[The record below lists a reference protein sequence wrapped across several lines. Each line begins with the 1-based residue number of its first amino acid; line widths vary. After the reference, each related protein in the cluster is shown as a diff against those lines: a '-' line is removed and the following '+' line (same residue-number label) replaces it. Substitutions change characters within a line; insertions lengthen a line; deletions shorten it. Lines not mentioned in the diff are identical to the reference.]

1 MFKYDEQLQMF
12 VLIEHIL
19 QIVFIESDGEHDED
33 AGEHPQDLEG
43 QPQPVGLLLLAG
55 GYWMGVAR
63 GQLRHHVHQRHVQ
76 EDARRGREHP
86 GGEVVD
92 GPEKQANNHPDEGQH
107 GGEYIV
113 EYCLFYRHSGL
124 EQHGKVPNF
133 VRQLVAKYG
142 KTGREAT
149 HVSIGKCGSNGKTI
163 RQVVDTV
170 TEDDH
175 PGYTGDVAGSR
186 VGVGVGV
193 AVAVV

>member
-63 GQLRHHVHQRHVQ
+63 GQLRHHVHQGHVQ
-76 EDARRGREHP
+76 EDACRGREHP

-92 GPEKQANNHPDEGQH
+92 G
-107 GGEYIV
+107 
-113 EYCLFYRHSGL
+113 S
-124 EQHGKVPNF
+124 
-133 VRQLVAKYG
+133 
-142 KTGREAT
+142 
-149 HVSIGKCGSNGKTI
+149 
-163 RQVVDTV
+163 
-170 TEDDH
+170 
-175 PGYTGDVAGSR
+175 
-186 VGVGVGV
+186 
-193 AVAVV
+193 